1 MRRPMG
7 SESGVTLTP
16 ASCPRFSHSQNGDN
30 EMDTLLSILTDN
42 AVLTAIGIVLSLF
55 GVPVWVTKII
65 AVAAP
70 VAVNMVEQT
79 MGDKSGAEKKAAAV
93 KAVRALIP
101 AVVSALPGTSGRIHR
116 AVEAA
121 VFTETE

>member
-1 MRRPMG
+1 
-7 SESGVTLTP
+7 
-16 ASCPRFSHSQNGDN
+16 
-30 EMDTLLSILTDN
+30 MDTLLSILTDN
-42 AVLTAIGIVLSLF
+42 AVLTAIGVVLSIF

-101 AVVSALPGTSGRIHR
+101 AVVSALPGTSGRIDR